1 MSGEGLQNFSAAM
14 IQDAGFKAEK
24 REALTNLFIN
34 KDINQSGF
42 LTNAEA
48 MAFIG
53 ESVVELTGQNESLS

>member
-1 MSGEGLQNFSAAM
+1 M
-14 IQDAGFKAEK
+14 INDAGFKAEK